1 MTPHTAADTRT
12 APVTLPPL
20 EAHPFLDALGSRTVI
35 LDGAMGTSLQEADL
49 TAADFGG
56 DALEGCNEVLVRTRP
71 DVIGRVHRDFLE
83 VGCHAVETDTFGG
96 APWVLDEYGLGEETE
111 ELNRRAAELAREA
124 CDAFATPGDPRW
136 VVGSIGPG
144 TRSPTLSLGKDGRR
158 TPRRSGS
165 TRWRTATGVRCG
177 ASSTV
182 APTCC

>member
-1 MTPHTAADTRT
+1 
-12 APVTLPPL
+12 VTLPPL

-111 ELNRRAAELAREA
+111 ELNRRAAELA
-124 CDAFATPGDPRW
+124 PRGMRR
-136 VVGSIGPG
+136 VRHPRGPA
-144 TRSPTLSLGKDGRR
+144 LGRR
-158 TPRRSGS
+158 LDRSRHPLAHAVARQGPRRRIPRRSGS

-177 ASSTV
+177 ACSTV